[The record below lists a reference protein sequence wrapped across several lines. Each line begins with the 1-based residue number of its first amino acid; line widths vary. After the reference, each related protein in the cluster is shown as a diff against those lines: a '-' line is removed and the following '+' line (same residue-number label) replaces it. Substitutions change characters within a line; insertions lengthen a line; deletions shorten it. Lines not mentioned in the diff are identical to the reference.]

1 MDYKNKYEEYTVGY
15 TLIVAYS
22 VGTTNKIHTFGFPK
36 DSVKNMLAHIDN
48 WELHFEKQVEDTSA
62 NGVDYTYSMEL
73 VRNLYYPTTKSF
85 GTLSIE
91 KSELKELA

>member
-1 MDYKNKYEEYTVGY
+1 MDYKPKYAEYTVGY

-22 VGTTNKIHTFGFPK
+22 VGTTNKIHTFGFAK
-36 DSVKNMLAHIDN
+36 DSVKNMLGHIEN
-48 WELHFEKQVEDTSA
+48 WETHFEKQVEDTNA

-73 VRNLYYPTTKSF
+73 IRNMYYPNTKSF

>member
-36 DSVKNMLAHIDN
+36 DSVKNMLSHIDN
-48 WELHFEKQVEDTSA
+48 WESHFVKQVKDTTE
-62 NGVDYTYSMEL
+62 NGVAYTYSME
-73 VRNLYYPTTKSF
+73 VIRNMYYPTTKSF